1 LQFLKDQF
9 TPKEWSGN
17 IEKPL
22 EYPQYLDTP
31 TTASSPEAI
40 QVSDFMLGDSENLK
54 NRPMSQSS
62 NIGESHSPSTSRC
75 STVTEQ
81 QKKSRRRQAPFDS
94 VAHELLEPEKRK
106 LRYIEEN
113 KAKQKTEEDEDL
125 NFFKS
130 ILPHLKHLTP
140 FEKMSYRVKILQV
153 TQEFVKNTSQ
163 PQPSTSHDTH
173 SQFHNTHPDVKQ

>member
-22 EYPQYLDTP
+22 EYPQSLDTP
-31 TTASSPEAI
+31 TATSSPEAT
-40 QVSDFMLGDSENLK
+40 QLSDFMLVDIENLENK
-54 NRPMSQSS
+54 PMSQSS
-62 NIGESHSPSTSRC
+62 CPHTASDIGESYSSSTSRR
-75 STVTEQ
+75 SSVSEQ
-81 QKKSRRRQAPFDS
+81 QKKSRRRRAAIDPA
-94 VAHELLEPEKRK
+94 AHERLEVAKRK
-106 LRYIEEN
+106 LRYIAEN
-113 KAKQKTEEDEDL
+113 KAKQKTEEDDDL

-140 FEKMSYRVKILQV
+140 FEKMSYRMKILQV

-163 PQPSTSHDTH
+163 PHPCTLHHPH
-173 SQFHNTHPDVKQ
+173 SQSP

>member
-17 IEKPL
+17 IGNPL
-22 EYPQYLDTP
+22 EYPQSLDTP
-31 TTASSPEAI
+31 TATSSPETTHLS
-40 QVSDFMLGDSENLK
+40 QFMLGDSENPE
-54 NRPMSQSS
+54 NRPMAQSS
-62 NIGESHSPSTSRC
+62 FPHTASDIGESYSSSTSRR
-75 STVTEQ
+75 SSVSEH
-81 QKKSRRRQAPFDS
+81 QKKSRRRRASIDP
-94 VAHELLEPEKRK
+94 VAHERLEVEKRK

-113 KAKQKTEEDEDL
+113 KAKQKTEEDDDL

-140 FEKMSYRVKILQV
+140 FEKMSYRMKILQV

-163 PQPSTSHDTH
+163 PQLST
-173 SQFHNTHPDVKQ
+173 